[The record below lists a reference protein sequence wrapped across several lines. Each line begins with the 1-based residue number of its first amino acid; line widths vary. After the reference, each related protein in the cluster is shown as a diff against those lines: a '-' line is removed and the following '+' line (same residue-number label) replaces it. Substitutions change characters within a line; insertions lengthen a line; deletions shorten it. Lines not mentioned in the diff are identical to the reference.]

1 MANNMDDDITRY
13 VSDERE
19 EEEASKGEDVE
30 EDRGEVREGKREERE
45 YIHTVTKLGT
55 ISIPIPLRRKYGIT
69 KGSKMKF
76 IDGEDGIRLI
86 PLVSLRGM
94 FGIDKENRDVVM
106 RMLKEI
112 LEGRRM
118 MIT

>member
-1 MANNMDDDITRY
+1 MDGDITRY
-13 VSDERE
+13 VSDEKGD
-19 EEEASKGEDVE
+19 EEASKGEYGE
-30 EDRGEVREGKREERE
+30 EDRGGEVREGKGEGRE

-94 FGIDKENRDVVM
+94 FGIDKEKRDVVM

-112 LEGRRM
+112 LEGRRA
-118 MIT
+118 MIS